1 MHAFVSDP
9 PDLRVGSWANSV
21 GVAIRSTGVAFIAG
35 SRYAMG
41 RRAQIIR
48 LRWPDVDLKVGALEW
63 GVEWEARKYD
73 ASRRVVPLVPQLHN
87 LLKRV
92 YLEQGRP
99 TQGLVCPPHSGWATT
114 GMLNTGWL
122 TKRVT
127 PIWESRGLTPIS
139 LQEARHSA
147 ATWRRPVRTSLENR
161 YGRFRPSGV
170 RIPPSPSELAFAIA
184 HRQSR
189 PALDFR

>member
-92 YLEQGRP
+92 
-99 TQGLVCPPHSGWATT
+99 
-114 GMLNTGWL
+114 
-122 TKRVT
+122 T

>member
-1 MHAFVSDP
+1 
-9 PDLRVGSWANSV
+9 
-21 GVAIRSTGVAFIAG
+21 
-35 SRYAMG
+35 MG

-48 LRWPDVDLKVGALEW
+48 LRWPTWTSRSVRSSGRVK
-63 GVEWEARKYD
+63 WEARKYG

-87 LLKRV
+87 LLKRAHV
-92 YLEQGRP
+92 EQGRP

-127 PIWESRGLTPIS
+127 PIWESRGLAPIS

-147 ATWRRPVRTSLENR
+147 ATWLDAA
-161 YGRFRPSGV
+161 GV
-170 RIPPSPSELAFAIA
+170 PL
-184 HRQSR
+184 
-189 PALDFR
+189 